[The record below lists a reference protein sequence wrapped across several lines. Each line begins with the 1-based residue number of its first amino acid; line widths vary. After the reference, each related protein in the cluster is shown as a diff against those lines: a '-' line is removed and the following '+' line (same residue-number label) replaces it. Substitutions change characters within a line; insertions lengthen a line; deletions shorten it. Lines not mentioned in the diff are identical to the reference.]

1 MPWACSAEFRLPVAT
16 WRELIEHY
24 YPSTG
29 WIALREQTL
38 RALQRE
44 KAKRALPTLDACVAE
59 LLEERVNVA
68 RRDSLLYEGYALY
81 PYTPGATKNATP
93 TPFGI
98 VYPPAY
104 AAALDS
110 TYDHLELQCIVEG
123 DGEITAE
130 VRFLLPSGERHV
142 RRSRSE
148 SRARASSSCGDV
160 RVRATLESTRLKGSD
175 PLRRVVPVAS
185 TT

>member
-1 MPWACSAEFRLPVAT
+1 MN
-16 WRELIEHY
+16 ELVE
-24 YPSTG
+24 T
-29 WIALREQTL
+29 
-38 RALQRE
+38 
-44 KAKRALPTLDACVAE
+44 
-59 LLEERVNVA
+59 
-68 RRDSLLYEGYALY
+68 LLYEGYALY

-130 VRFLLPSGERHV
+130 VHFLLPSGERHQAEPQ
-142 RRSRSE
+142 RIE
-148 SRARASSSCGDV
+148 GEGEFECGAV
-160 RVRATLESTRLKGSD
+160 RVRAKLESTRLKGSD
-175 PLRRVVPVAS
+175 PLRRVVSYRVDNVTHVPGGLDRAAALQS
-185 TT
+185 SLISLTRSSALRAARGSCPAGRSLRQREHLAGARIA